1 MFTLEI
7 FSRSFLI
14 SLNIHII
21 SFGVAPEFSI
31 NFKIISLL
39 ALGYNNKNIFNIKYP
54 KSYTRRRTR
63 MILGL
68 NLVTIDISSISN

>member
-21 SFGVAPEFSI
+21 SFRVAPEFSI

-39 ALGYNNKNIFNIKYP
+39 VLGYNNKKY
-54 KSYTRRRTR
+54 
-63 MILGL
+63 LQH
-68 NLVTIDISSISN
+68 

>member
-31 NFKIISLL
+31 NFIIISLL
-39 ALGYNNKNIFNIKYP
+39 VLGINNKKISSNIKYP
-54 KSYTRRRTR
+54 IMSYKKKKIR
-63 MILGL
+63 
-68 NLVTIDISSISN
+68 

>member
-14 SLNIHII
+14 SLNIHIM

-31 NFKIISLL
+31 NFKIIPLL
-39 ALGYNNKNIFNIKYP
+39 VLAYDNKRYLP
-54 KSYTRRRTR
+54 H
-63 MILGL
+63 
-68 NLVTIDISSISN
+68 

>member
-39 ALGYNNKNIFNIKYP
+39 VLGYNNKKY
-54 KSYTRRRTR
+54 
-63 MILGL
+63 LQH
-68 NLVTIDISSISN
+68 

>member
-14 SLNIHII
+14 SLKIHII

-39 ALGYNNKNIFNIKYP
+39 VLGYNNKKY
-54 KSYTRRRTR
+54 
-63 MILGL
+63 LQH
-68 NLVTIDISSISN
+68 